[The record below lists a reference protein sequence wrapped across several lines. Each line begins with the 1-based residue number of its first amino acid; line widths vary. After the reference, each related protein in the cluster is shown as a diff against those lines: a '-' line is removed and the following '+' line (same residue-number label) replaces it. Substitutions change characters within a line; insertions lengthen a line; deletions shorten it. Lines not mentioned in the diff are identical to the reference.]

1 MKEAIEKY
9 KKEHGLKAFCPK
21 AVLFDMDGVIIDSEP
36 IHSSVKMDTFRHFGL
51 SLDERDLVRYMG
63 RTSEAIFSEV
73 LAASGRRDLSV
84 SDLTEYKHQHYL
96 EVLKSG
102 EIEPVRG
109 AVELIRAIPAARIP
123 LALATSSWSGVM
135 ETVLDR
141 FGIRSC
147 FQSVLS
153 GGDLPKSKPDP
164 AIYRISARRL
174 GVEPERCV
182 VLEDTKNGILAAK
195 NAGMY
200 CIAYRNPHSGQQD
213 LSLADRIVEDLA
225 ELRLDTL

>member
-1 MKEAIEKY
+1 MKHDI
-9 KKEHGLKAFCPK
+9 GAF
-21 AVLFDMDGVIIDSEP
+21 LFDMDGVIIDSEP
-36 IHSSVKMDTFRHFGL
+36 IHSRVKMDTFRHFGL
-51 SLDERDLVRYMG
+51 SFDERDLVRYMG

-73 LAASGRRDLSV
+73 IAASGRRDLSV

-96 EVLKSG
+96 DVLKSG
-102 EIEPVRG
+102 AIEPVHG
-109 AVELIRAIPAARIP
+109 AVELIRALHAAGIP
-123 LALATSSWSGVM
+123 LALATSSWSVVM

-164 AIYRISARRL
+164 AIYRISAQRL

>member
-1 MKEAIEKY
+1 MKHDI
-9 KKEHGLKAFCPK
+9 GAF
-21 AVLFDMDGVIIDSEP
+21 LFDMDGVIIDSEP
-36 IHSSVKMDTFRHFGL
+36 IHSRVKMDTFRHFGL
-51 SLDERDLVRYMG
+51 SFDERDLVRYMG

-109 AVELIRAIPAARIP
+109 EIEPVRGAVELIRALHAAGIP
-123 LALATSSWSGVM
+123 LALATSSWSVVM

>member
-1 MKEAIEKY
+1 
-9 KKEHGLKAFCPK
+9 
-21 AVLFDMDGVIIDSEP
+21 
-36 IHSSVKMDTFRHFGL
+36 
-51 SLDERDLVRYMG
+51 MG

-84 SDLTEYKHQHYL
+84 SDLTKYKHQHYL

-109 AVELIRAIPAARIP
+109 AVELIRALHAAGIP
-123 LALATSSWSGVM
+123 LALATSSWSVVM